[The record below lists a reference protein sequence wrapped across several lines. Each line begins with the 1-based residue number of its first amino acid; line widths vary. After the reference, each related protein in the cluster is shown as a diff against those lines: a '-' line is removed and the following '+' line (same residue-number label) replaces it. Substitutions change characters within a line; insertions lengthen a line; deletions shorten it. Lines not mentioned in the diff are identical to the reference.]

1 MQPGLKLHSSTY
13 VSTQTVFKRWTHPQW
28 ACFSEPDHI
37 WITAEQQTIIKLE
50 LDISTWEGWLLPV
63 VIRGTAASGSMVWF
77 SVASFLHQT
86 DVKQLKVRAL
96 TWPLVWACVDF
107 LCAQTKASVRVKEK
121 LLVKYEVLLV
131 MSSVTLTLIALGAQ
145 SAWQS
150 AHGCTLTVTLCG
162 KEPLLNAS
170 TVNIM

>member
-1 MQPGLKLHSSTY
+1 MDTPTVSMFFRARPYLDYCWAADYYKTRIDLWWTNNSTSSSD
-13 VSTQTVFKRWTHPQW
+13 VV
-28 ACFSEPDHI
+28 E
-37 WITAEQQTIIKLE
+37 E
-50 LDISTWEGWLLPV
+50 LDILTWEGWLLPV

-96 TWPLVWACVDF
+96 TWPLVWGCVDF

-145 SAWQS
+145 SAWHS
-150 AHGCTLTVTLCG
+150 AHGCTLTVRLCG